1 MKNQICEAMERYGA
15 NNLTNKQLLTVLLN
29 GNKKLPALFVEDY
42 LSDNTD
48 QLDILEIAGLTFEEL
63 KSRGNLTD
71 EQVQACTQTTSTR
84 TMRITKAKPKAA
96 SSRKK

>member
-15 NNLTNKQLLTVLLN
+15 SNLSNKQLLTVLLN
-29 GNKKLPALFVEDY
+29 GNKKLPALFEENY

-63 KSRGNLTD
+63 KS
-71 EQVQACTQTTSTR
+71 
-84 TMRITKAKPKAA
+84 
-96 SSRKK
+96 